1 VPQTFTA
8 TLLKDE
14 SMDATGIEVPVE
26 VVQALGAGKRP
37 AVTVTIGDYSY
48 RTTVAPYAGRNLIP
62 FAKEHRERSGISP
75 GDAIEVTL
83 ELDTA
88 PRTVELP
95 DDLAVALAARPGA
108 RDAFDRLSYTYRK
121 EHVRSVESAK
131 AAETRQRRIARI
143 VEELAP

>member
-1 VPQTFTA
+1 
-8 TLLKDE
+8 
-14 SMDATGIEVPVE
+14 
-26 VVQALGAGKRP
+26 
-37 AVTVTIGDYSY
+37 
-48 RTTVAPYAGRNLIP
+48 
-62 FAKEHRERSGISP
+62 
-75 GDAIEVTL
+75 
-83 ELDTA
+83 
-88 PRTVELP
+88 VELP